1 MTVIDLSHF
10 ISGSMPVFPGTE
22 PPRIADAF
30 TIAKHGFAEKSFQ
43 IFSHVGTHIDAPGHI
58 LPGAATLDELAV
70 DRFLGAGLVLDV
82 SAVKGDKIE
91 IADLEPY
98 KESLNGVE
106 FALLHSGWARHWG
119 GDQYFSS
126 YPVLSLEAARWL
138 AGFRL
143 KGIGVDMISVDEV
156 ESTSVPVHKV
166 FFANN
171 MIIIENLDNLGAL
184 IGKEFI
190 FSCLPLKIAGG
201 DGSPVRAVAMIKE

>member
-201 DGSPVRAVAMIKE
+201 DGSPVRAVAIIHE